1 MEQDE
6 LNLRIA
12 KDIWA
17 LLKTT
22 PAILMSWGLE
32 PEIVKVVDF
41 GIRFKVNGFKHTGLV
56 EVKVNEGVD
65 LYEVSLF
72 NEDGT
77 IKETQTDI
85 YCEQLVGTIDE
96 MVEYTGE
103 DYQARID
110 LTYPGLSQIQQIVI
124 V

>member
-6 LNLRIA
+6 LNLHIA
-12 KDIWA
+12 QGIWEV
-17 LLKTT
+17 LKAS
-22 PAILMSWGLE
+22 PEILMSWGLE
-32 PEIVKVVDF
+32 SETVKVVDF

-56 EVKVNEGVD
+56 EIKLNEGAD

-77 IKETQTDI
+77 IKKTQTDI
-85 YCEQLVGTIDE
+85 YCDQLVRTIDE

-103 DYQARID
+103 DYQARVD
-110 LTYPGLSQIQQIVI
+110 AAYPSLSQVERIVI

>member
-6 LNLRIA
+6 LNLHIA
-12 KDIWA
+12 QGIWEV
-17 LLKTT
+17 LKTS
-22 PAILMSWGLE
+22 PEILMSWGLE
-32 PEIVKVVDF
+32 PETVKVVDF

-56 EVKVNEGVD
+56 EIKLNEGAD

-77 IKETQTDI
+77 IKEKQTDI
-85 YCEQLVGTIDE
+85 YCDQLVRTIDE

-103 DYQARID
+103 DYQARVD
-110 LTYPGLSQIQQIVI
+110 ATYPGLSQVERIVI

>member
-6 LNLRIA
+6 LNLHIA
-12 KDIWA
+12 HGIWA
-17 LLKTT
+17 VLKTA
-22 PAILMSWGLE
+22 PEILMSWGLE
-32 PEIVKVVDF
+32 PETVKVVDF
-41 GIRFKVNGFKHTGLV
+41 GICFNVNGFKHTGLV
-56 EVKVNEGVD
+56 EIKLNEGAD

-77 IKETQTDI
+77 IKEKQTDI
-85 YCEQLVGTIDE
+85 YCDQLVRTIDE

-110 LTYPGLSQIQQIVI
+110 ATYPGLSQVRQIVI

>member
-6 LNLRIA
+6 VNLRIA

-32 PEIVKVVDF
+32 PETVKVVDF

-56 EVKVNEGVD
+56 EVNVNEGVD

>member
-6 LNLRIA
+6 VNLRIA

-32 PEIVKVVDF
+32 PETVKVIDF

-77 IKETQTDI
+77 IKETRTDI

>member
-6 LNLRIA
+6 LNLHIA
-12 KDIWA
+12 QGIWEV
-17 LLKTT
+17 LKAS
-22 PAILMSWGLE
+22 PEILMSWGLE
-32 PEIVKVVDF
+32 PETVKVVDF
-41 GIRFKVNGFKHTGLV
+41 GLRFMVNGFKHTGLV
-56 EVKVNEGVD
+56 EIKLNEGAD

-85 YCEQLVGTIDE
+85 YCDQLVRTIDE

-103 DYQARID
+103 DYQARVD
-110 LTYPGLSQIQQIVI
+110 AAYPSLSQVERIVI